1 MGVPMGVFLVVGVR
15 RLMAVLW
22 SVFVRPGVRVGVAHV
37 AVTVQVALHELIG
50 SGGHGLKVRWVS
62 GGHAL

>member
-1 MGVPMGVFLVVGVR
+1 
-15 RLMAVLW
+15 
-22 SVFVRPGVRVGVAHV
+22 VRVGVAHV

-62 GGHAL
+62 GGRAL